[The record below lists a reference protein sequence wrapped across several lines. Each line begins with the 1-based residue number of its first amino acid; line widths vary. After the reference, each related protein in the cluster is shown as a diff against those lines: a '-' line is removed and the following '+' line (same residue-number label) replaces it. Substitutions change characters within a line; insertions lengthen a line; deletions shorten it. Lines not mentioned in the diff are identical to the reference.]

1 MTSPLQK
8 RILEALVVAMKPLAR
23 ALLASGITFKQF
35 EEVSK
40 CAFVAVAASDYGI
53 RGRPTN
59 NSRIAVITGLGR
71 KEVKR
76 LRDQESGQWPS
87 EFITESPASILL
99 HNWNNDPDYQDENGE
114 PLILHYDSGYPSFV
128 SLVAKYAGDIPP
140 GAMKTELNRVSAI
153 EELDDDRIKVKTPY
167 FVPPG
172 LGDRLIIGLEEG
184 ASTLLSTLAYNCDP
198 KRVEEPRFQRVA
210 SVDGI
215 HSDFHG
221 EIEEYAKEHLT
232 TIGLDFCTYLDAY
245 HRKSLVKSGEDQEVS
260 QVGIGLY
267 YYKLRE
273 TN

>member
-35 EEVSK
+35 EEISK
-40 CAFVAVAASDYGI
+40 GAFVEVAASDYGI

-76 LRDQESGQWPS
+76 LRDRESGKWPS
-87 EFITESPASILL
+87 GFITESPASMLL
-99 HNWNNDPDYQDENGE
+99 HNWNNDPDYQDEIGE
-114 PLILHYDSGYPSFV
+114 PLVLSYDEGERSFV

-140 GAMKTELNRVSAI
+140 GAMRTELGRVNAI
-153 EELDDDRIKVKTPY
+153 EELENDRIRVTTPY

-184 ASTLLSTLAYNCDP
+184 AATLFSTLAHNCDP
-198 KRVEEPRFQRVA
+198 NRTQEPRFQRVA

-215 HSDFHG
+215 HPDFHR

-232 TIGLDFCTYLDAY
+232 TIGLDFCTYLDGYQRQSIAKNKAEE
-245 HRKSLVKSGEDQEVS
+245 RECQI
-260 QVGIGLY
+260 GIGLY
-267 YYKLRE
+267 YYNLGE
-273 TN
+273 SS